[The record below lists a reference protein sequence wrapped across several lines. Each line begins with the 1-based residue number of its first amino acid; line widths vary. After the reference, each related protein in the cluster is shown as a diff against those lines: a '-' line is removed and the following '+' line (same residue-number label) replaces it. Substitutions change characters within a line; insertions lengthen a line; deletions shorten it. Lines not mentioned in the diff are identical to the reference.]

1 MMRATPVSMRRA
13 LEAARTYAEHGILFV
28 PVPVFNEADQADLVC
43 QVDERLERMAAL
55 AEAEEKH

>member
-28 PVPVFNEADQADLVC
+28 PMPVFNEADQADLVR
-43 QVDERLERMAAL
+43 QVDERLERMAKEL
-55 AEAEEKH
+55 ER

>member
-28 PVPVFNEADQADLVC
+28 PMPVFNEADQSDLVR
-43 QVDERLERMAAL
+43 QVDERLERMAAM

>member
-28 PVPVFNEADQADLVC
+28 PMPVFNEADQADLVR
-43 QVDERLERMAAL
+43 QVDERLERMAKEL
-55 AEAEEKH
+55 DQ